1 MYYNIP
7 LLFCPRACLLFVI
20 MQIQGMATINQPS
33 ANEPLCVKV
42 ECITINHER
51 MKGLLVPIYE
61 NYYAGVG
68 CTKPCNADGIIRDVL
83 QSMIGEA
90 NA

>member
-1 MYYNIP
+1 MK
-7 LLFCPRACLLFVI
+7 
-20 MQIQGMATINQPS
+20 IQGMTMLNQPS
-33 ANEPLCVKV
+33 ANEPLFLKV

-68 CTKPCNADGIIRDVL
+68 CTKPCNADGIIRNVL
-83 QSMIGEA
+83 QRMIGEA